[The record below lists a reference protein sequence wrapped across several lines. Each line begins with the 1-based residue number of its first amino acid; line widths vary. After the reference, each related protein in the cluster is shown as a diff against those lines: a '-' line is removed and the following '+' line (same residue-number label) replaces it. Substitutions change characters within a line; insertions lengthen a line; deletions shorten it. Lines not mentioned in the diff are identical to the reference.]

1 MTFPRVRLSQLVG
14 VCSED
19 SRAELGAWQDAHPHT
34 DLSAALDAV
43 VVASPPASASPA
55 ASASRS
61 PYLSPHSSR
70 SVRRSASSHGS
81 HSSWDSHSSWGSTRR
96 TATSRS
102 SIPRG
107 SHRAGRTRFFL
118 RRGVS
123 ARIEHSEAR
132 PSYARSP
139 YATPSHA
146 QHSDVKPSSASTVAL
161 ERSASS
167 HSTRERTHLLPR
179 LSWRAPS
186 ALALICL
193 LTLALTCSLTL
204 LLIQARN
211 NTDFLISTA
220 EISAGE
226 TKTRPGTIG
235 YGQDN
240 SPGSGSDSSLNAG
253 SEESSS
259 AIPSA
264 QSEPK
269 SSSQQ
274 APSQSPSQQSEQQS
288 SQAPSS
294 KESASQPADP
304 CATGICVDGKVNLNT
319 ANEQQLQTVKGI
331 GPQLASKIITFRNQT
346 GKLTSLD
353 QLDSIPGVGPKMLEK
368 WRDSLVVR

>member
-19 SRAELGAWQDAHPHT
+19 SRAEVGAWQDAHPHT
-34 DLSAALDAV
+34 DLSAALDAA
-43 VVASPPASASPA
+43 ASHVASASQAVPVSQA
-55 ASASRS
+55 ASSARDAEPQASAHRSSPPSRS
-61 PYLSPHSSR
+61 LYLSPHSSH
-70 SVRRSASSHGS
+70 SARRSSSLRG
-81 HSSWDSHSSWGSTRR
+81 SHSSWGSH
-96 TATSRS
+96 S
-102 SIPRG
+102 S
-107 SHRAGRTRFFL
+107 S
-118 RRGVS
+118 
-123 ARIEHSEAR
+123 
-132 PSYARSP
+132 
-139 YATPSHA
+139 
-146 QHSDVKPSSASTVAL
+146 
-161 ERSASS
+161 
-167 HSTRERTHLLPR
+167 ERTHLLPR

-220 EISAGE
+220 EVSAGE
-226 TKTRPGTIG
+226 TKTRRGTIG

-240 SPGSGSDSSLNAG
+240 SPGAGTDSSANSGSGN
-253 SEESSS
+253 SSS
-259 AIPSA
+259 AASSA
-264 QSEPK
+264 QSD
-269 SSSQQ
+269 
-274 APSQSPSQQSEQQS
+274 SQQSSSPSSSSPSSS
-288 SQAPSS
+288 SQAPSLAPS
-294 KESASQPADP
+294 SQAPSLQPADS

-331 GPQLASKIITFRNQT
+331 GPQLASKIITLRNQT

>member
-19 SRAELGAWQDAHPHT
+19 SRAEVGAWQDAHPHT

-43 VVASPPASASPA
+43 VAPSHGASASYA
-55 ASASRS
+55 Q
-61 PYLSPHSSR
+61 
-70 SVRRSASSHGS
+70 
-81 HSSWDSHSSWGSTRR
+81 
-96 TATSRS
+96 
-102 SIPRG
+102 
-107 SHRAGRTRFFL
+107 
-118 RRGVS
+118 
-123 ARIEHSEAR
+123 
-132 PSYARSP
+132 PSYA
-139 YATPSHA
+139 
-146 QHSDVKPSSASTVAL
+146 KPSDAKPSASQTVAL
-161 ERSASS
+161 ERSTSS
-167 HSTRERTHLLPR
+167 HSTSERTHLLPR

-220 EISAGE
+220 EVSAGE
-226 TKTRPGTIG
+226 TKTQRGTIG

-240 SPGSGSDSSLNAG
+240 SPGAGTDSSANSGSGD
-253 SEESSS
+253 SSS
-259 AIPSA
+259 AASSA
-264 QSEPK
+264 QSDSQQ
-269 SSSQQ
+269 SSS
-274 APSQSPSQQSEQQS
+274 PSSSSPSSSSQSPSL
-288 SQAPSS
+288 APSS
-294 KESASQPADP
+294 QVPSSQPADP
-304 CATGICVDGKVNLNT
+304 CATGICADGKVNLNA